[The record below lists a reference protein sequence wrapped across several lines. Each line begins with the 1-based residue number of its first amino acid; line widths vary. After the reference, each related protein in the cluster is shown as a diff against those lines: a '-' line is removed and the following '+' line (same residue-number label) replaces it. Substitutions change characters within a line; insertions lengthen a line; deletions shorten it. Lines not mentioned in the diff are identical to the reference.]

1 MSEKITK
8 LPNQQIN
15 KSDESRIVIIG
26 AGPAGLAAAY
36 SLSVKYGKKCLVL
49 EKSPHIGGL
58 CETVEHHGYRMD
70 IGPHRFFT
78 KNSRVADLWEEALGD
93 EFKLCARQTRIYYNN
108 IFFNYPLKPM
118 EIPFKLGLWKTFLV
132 GMSYIKRHL
141 LPIRP
146 EDNFKSWVKN
156 RFGDRLYDIF
166 FHDYTKKVWGIDP
179 EKINADWAAQRIK
192 SLSLGKVILD
202 MLKIFGKSKQTS
214 LISQFHYPRLGAGQM
229 YTAIAEKIQGAG
241 SEIICNTKLTEIK
254 IKDNKVSEVIV
265 DMDGKK
271 EAINAEFVISSMPLD
286 ELALSIDSS
295 SDAVKHAAQDL
306 SYRSLVTVDLMFDK
320 PVPVT
325 DHWIYLNSPDVKAG
339 RMNLFQNWSK
349 DMMPKENHACISLE
363 YFCNESDPEWT
374 ASDEVLFAL
383 ANEDISK
390 IDFMKGLTPC
400 DQTVVR
406 YGKAYPCYFG
416 NYMADL
422 KTIKD
427 HLDSIENI
435 IPVGRYGQFRYNNMD
450 HSIETGFLAA
460 QRVMGEDVNPWA
472 VNEEAEY
479 HEEGKQKN
487 ASA

>member
-1 MSEKITK
+1 MNDSKI
-8 LPNQQIN
+8 I
-15 KSDESRIVIIG
+15 IIG
-26 AGPAGLAAAY
+26 GGPAGLSAAY
-36 SLSVKYGKKCLVL
+36 SLAVKHGRKCLVL

-58 CETVEHHGYRMD
+58 CETVEHNGYRMD

-78 KNSRVADLWEEALGD
+78 KNSHVSELWEEALGD
-93 EFKLCARQTRIYYNN
+93 EFNLCDRQTRIYYNN

-141 LPIRP
+141 FPIRP

-179 EKINADWAAQRIK
+179 EEINADWAAQRIK

-229 YTAIAEKIQGAG
+229 YNAIAEKAKTAG
-241 SEIICNTKLTEIK
+241 VEIICNAKVTEIK
-254 IKDNKVSEVIV
+254 INDNKASEVV
-265 DMDGKK
+265 VEKNGKK
-271 EAINAEFVISSMPLD
+271 ETYKAEFVVSSMPLD
-286 ELALSIDSS
+286 ELVLSINA
-295 SDAVKHAAQDL
+295 SDNKAKKAAGDL
-306 SYRSLVTVDLMFDK
+306 TYRSLVTVDLMFDK

-349 DMMPKENHACISLE
+349 DMMPSEDHVCISLE

-374 ASDEVLFAL
+374 ASDEELFKI
-383 ANEDISK
+383 ANEDIGK

-416 NYMADL
+416 NYMEDL
-422 KTIKD
+422 KIIKD
-427 HLDSIENI
+427 YLDSIENI

-450 HSIETGFLAA
+450 HSIETGLLAA
-460 QRVMGEDVNPWA
+460 RVVMGEKLDVWA

-479 HEEGKQKN
+479 HEEGE
-487 ASA
+487 

>member
-8 LPNQQIN
+8 SPNHQIT
-15 KSDESRIVIIG
+15 KFDDTRIVIIG
-26 AGPAGLAAAY
+26 AGPAGLSAAY
-36 SLSVKYGKKCLVL
+36 SLAVKHGKKCLIL
-49 EKSPHIGGL
+49 EKAPHVGGL
-58 CETVEHHGYRMD
+58 CETVEHNGYRMD

-78 KNSRVADLWEEALGD
+78 KNERVSKLWHEALGD
-93 EFKLCARQTRIYYNN
+93 EFKLCPRQTRIYYNN

-141 LPIRP
+141 VPIRP

-179 EKINADWAAQRIK
+179 LDINADWAAQRIK

-202 MLKIFGKSKQTS
+202 MLKIFGRTKQTS

-229 YTAIAEKIQGAG
+229 YNAIAEKAKEAG
-241 SEIICNTKLTEIK
+241 VEIVCNSKVVEIK
-254 IKDNKVSEVIV
+254 VKDNKATEVLV
-265 DMDGKK
+265 EKDGKK
-271 EAINAEFVISSMPLD
+271 EIFNAEFVVSSMPLD
-286 ELALSIDSS
+286 ELALAIDAS
-295 SDAVKHAAQDL
+295 SDKTKKAANDL
-306 SYRSLVTVDLMFDK
+306 TYRSLVTVDLMFDK
-320 PVPVT
+320 PIPVT
-325 DHWIYLNSPDVKAG
+325 DHWIYLNSPDVAAG

-349 DMMPKENHACISLE
+349 DMVPAEDHACISLE
-363 YFCNESDPEWT
+363 YFCNETDKEWT
-374 ASDEVLFAL
+374 ASDEELFKI
-383 ANEDISK
+383 ANEDIGK

-406 YGKAYPCYFG
+406 YSKAYPCYFG

-422 KTIKD
+422 QNIKD
-427 HLDSIENI
+427 ELAGIENL

-450 HSIETGFLAA
+450 HSIETGLLAA
-460 QRVMGEDVNPWA
+460 QKVMGENVDPWA
-472 VNEEAEY
+472 VNEDAEY
-479 HEEGKQKN
+479 HEEGKQKV
-487 ASA
+487 SA